1 MLAIRKIQWLISLS
15 VLIYG
20 VALFGGLGVTA
31 IIFVGVGLV
40 YCALAFWASRLTILP
55 LSTTVVADSML
66 AQVSWRLLVSTLESV
81 PVNARFQGREVGFVD
96 YLNLD
101 GVASVIV
108 LALVGLY
115 IVVITLKLKELRKQN
130 WL

>member
-1 MLAIRKIQWLISLS
+1 M
-15 VLIYG
+15 
-20 VALFGGLGVTA
+20 
-31 IIFVGVGLV
+31 
-40 YCALAFWASRLTILP
+40 
-55 LSTTVVADSML
+55 
-66 AQVSWRLLVSTLESV
+66 STLESV

>member
-1 MLAIRKIQWLISLS
+1 MTGVQTCALPIWNGDSGGAMLAIRKIQWLISLS

-66 AQVSWRLLVSTLESV
+66 A
-81 PVNARFQGREVGFVD
+81 
-96 YLNLD
+96 
-101 GVASVIV
+101 
-108 LALVGLY
+108 
-115 IVVITLKLKELRKQN
+115 
-130 WL
+130 